1 MKAYLE
7 TVRARN
13 EVRGIITHMRRE
25 SDPQAILNFR
35 QIKRKEVLDQNKSIP
50 NEDNG
55 SANLNLQTLDSRRF
69 AMK

>member
-1 MKAYLE
+1 
-7 TVRARN
+7 
-13 EVRGIITHMRRE
+13 MRRE

-55 SANLNLQTLDSRRF
+55 SASLNLQTLDSRRF
-69 AMK
+69 ALK